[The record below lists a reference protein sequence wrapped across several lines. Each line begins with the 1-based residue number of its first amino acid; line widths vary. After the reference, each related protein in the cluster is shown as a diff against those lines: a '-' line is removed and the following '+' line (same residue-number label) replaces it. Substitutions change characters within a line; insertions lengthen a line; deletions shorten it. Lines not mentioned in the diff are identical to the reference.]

1 MTGTADL
8 VAVLERSRD
17 LGLLGPGPVT
27 DHIRHAEVFVEVLD
41 DLDEDLDGGGP
52 SRFVD
57 LGSGGGAPGLIL
69 GVAWGEAAG
78 LLLDGQ
84 LRRVRFLAD
93 ALETLGIDDRVAAV
107 HGRAEAL
114 AHDPAVRQRA
124 DVVTARSFG
133 PPGITAE
140 CAVGFL
146 RPGGR
151 LLVAEPPEDLEVRW
165 PAEPLASLGLLDE
178 GVTRRPSGSVRSLR
192 LVGELDPAIPRRTAA
207 MHRRPRF

>member
-8 VAVLERSRD
+8 VEVLERSRD

-41 DLDEDLDGGGP
+41 ALDDGAP

-69 GVAWGEAAG
+69 GVVWEAAEG

-84 LRRVRFLAD
+84 LRRVRFLAE
-93 ALETLGIDDRVAAV
+93 ALETLGIDGRVGAV
-107 HGRAEAL
+107 HGRAEVL
-114 AHDPAVRQRA
+114 AHDPAVRQLA

-140 CAVGFL
+140 CGVGFL
-146 RPGGR
+146 RAGGV
-151 LLVAEPPEDLEVRW
+151 LLVAEPPEDLEDRW
-165 PAEPLASLGLLDE
+165 PAEPLRSLGLVDE
-178 GVTRRPSGSVRSLR
+178 GVTRRPAGSVRCLR
-192 LVGELDPAIPRRTAA
+192 LVGEFDPTVPRRTAA